1 MTDDRIRCQICLTGV
16 NSVILEKK
24 KETRIGTMQLSGQL
38 LRVERWTP
46 IKWRPLKS
54 FQFGPRDGTVIALRW
69 SGSVADEFR
78 ASLREEKRPVAA
90 LTHTQ
95 WPQRAETSVWHPC
108 LSRRDSPLAPH
119 PYKKGSALVFFAIDL
134 WTANHSRPITR
145 ENRKQSQ
152 TDGSER

>member
-1 MTDDRIRCQICLTGV
+1 MTDDRIRCQICFTGV

-69 SGSVADEFR
+69 SGSVADVPCEFTR
-78 ASLREEKRPVAA
+78 GETSGSGSH
-90 LTHTQ
+90 THTVA
-95 WPQRAETSVWHPC
+95 PKSRNICLTSLFVKAWLATC
-108 LSRRDSPLAPH
+108 AASIQKGIRSGLLRDRSMNCEP
-119 PYKKGSALVFFAIDL
+119 FASNYA
-134 WTANHSRPITR
+134 WKS
-145 ENRKQSQ
+145 
-152 TDGSER
+152 